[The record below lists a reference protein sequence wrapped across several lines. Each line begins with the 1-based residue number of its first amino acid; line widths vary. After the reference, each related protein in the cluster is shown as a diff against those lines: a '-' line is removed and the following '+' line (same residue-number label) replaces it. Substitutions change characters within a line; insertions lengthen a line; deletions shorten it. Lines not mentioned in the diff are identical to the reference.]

1 MKNKKPGRHRPRGLE
16 ILYED
21 RDLLVVNKEPG
32 VLTTATRRG
41 ETFTAEEVLSDYL
54 RKGCARSTKRVFLVH
69 RLDRET
75 SGVLLFAKSGEA
87 QQRLKEAWPTTEK
100 FYLAVVRGRM
110 SVPQAVLTSYLA
122 ERDDLFVVP
131 VADPSQGKR
140 SQTAYTVIKATPA
153 LTFVKIRLLTGRR
166 NQIRVQFA
174 DRGFPLLGDQVY
186 GQKSELLDR
195 QALHAEVLGFRHPVT
210 DEQVTVMSPLPK
222 DMEAALKALRTFR
235 RVERAEAGIQGEEG
249 IYKPKITN
257 ARKFDRVQRAQR
269 FTGEKTEEGRSER
282 PERNERPV
290 RSARPERAERPVRT
304 ERPERP
310 ERGAR
315 PAGGR
320 PTGGRPQATPGARP
334 GSRPAPRTAAAPKGR
349 PKPTTRSAKGPGV
362 RNKRPK
368 S

>member
-174 DRGFPLLGDQVY
+174 EQGHPVLGDPKY
-186 GQKSELLDR
+186 GFRDPFRERLC
-195 QALHAEVLGFRHPVT
+195 LHAKSIAFTHPHSGRRMAFGTPVP
-210 DEQVTVMSPLPK
+210 PLF
-222 DMEAALKALRTFR
+222 ARL
-235 RVERAEAGIQGEEG
+235 AGGL
-249 IYKPKITN
+249 
-257 ARKFDRVQRAQR
+257 
-269 FTGEKTEEGRSER
+269 TEEEW
-282 PERNERPV
+282 
-290 RSARPERAERPVRT
+290 
-304 ERPERP
+304 
-310 ERGAR
+310 
-315 PAGGR
+315 
-320 PTGGRPQATPGARP
+320 
-334 GSRPAPRTAAAPKGR
+334 AAA
-349 PKPTTRSAKGPGV
+349 
-362 RNKRPK
+362 NEIC
-368 S
+368 